1 MLARS
6 MFQNPQRN
14 VSFLWKQGTWIG
26 LNPTRLLPPSMGR
39 ISRDSGAA
47 SSMPPVAVHRQN
59 DDFPGDLRF
68 EQRDNKDMDTVWIQW
83 IAWILVLQYGTML
96 QWNDEVQIA
105 AHRALRSCCKTQLH
119 PWDDLRCWVR
129 CTHKSGVRSFGFTQ
143 IASMVRI
150 KWVATWPTVVGSVV
164 EGPQRSTEFQSSWAK
179 WKANESNI

>member
-1 MLARS
+1 MKESAEHMVGGIEPSISKIMTSRRQIAEVKMLARS

-14 VSFLWKQGTWIG
+14 ASFLWKQGTWIG

-83 IAWILVLQYGTML
+83 IAWILVLQYGTICYNEMMKCKL
-96 QWNDEVQIA
+96 QHIGRWGPVAKPSFIPEMIWDAGSA
-105 AHRALRSCCKTQLH
+105 ALTNLVSAALVSPRL
-119 PWDDLRCWVR
+119 PVW
-129 CTHKSGVRSFGFTQ
+129 
-143 IASMVRI
+143 
-150 KWVATWPTVVGSVV
+150 
-164 EGPQRSTEFQSSWAK
+164 
-179 WKANESNI
+179 